1 MTSSLRRRIRRFE
14 RGAIKILV
22 STAIGSHGQDI
33 PDISIVIRFG
43 AVDSLEQL
51 KQEMGRAGR
60 DPQIFAQA
68 HFLVEKSCF
77 QAQKKSIRKKQK
89 TTNAAAIDGGE
100 ASAPRDRPEAN
111 DAPVESIEFP
121 VLLDDDKLP
130 DNLQWR
136 KKLNPG
142 VHHYAAAQDPDC
154 RRDVSDEYFG
164 NPVRE
169 RVLANALCCD
179 LCANDGPFPPK
190 APETHPTT
198 PPPHSQSAAS
208 STATTPNNN
217 GKRGRRAAASDTDAG
232 AKRRGGHLTECKE
245 IVERW
250 ATEMYEKDWAGSGL
264 TSDVFITDTMITY
277 LAHNRFSSLAH
288 LCNSLERSTR
298 SWGLVE
304 DYGNDILGRLA
315 REAERVQRQL
325 EQQEKRERLGVK
337 LLHFVPSLAT
347 KQREGGKEAM
357 TLCTTKILCMQRV
370 GSLHGKVEPAENW
383 EEEARGVQNLNDG
396 YD

>member
-1 MTSSLRRRIRRFE
+1 MYVSLPSSLCI
-14 RGAIKILV
+14 GV
-22 STAIGSHGQDI
+22 SYVLQGQDI

-43 AVDSLEQL
+43 AVDSLEHL

-77 QAQKKSIRKKQK
+77 QAQKKSTRKKQK

-100 ASAPRDRPEAN
+100 PRDRPEAN
-111 DAPVESIEFP
+111 DAPAESIEFP

-142 VHHYAAAQDPDC
+142 VRHYAAAQHPDC

-198 PPPHSQSAAS
+198 PPTHPQSAAS

-250 ATEMYEKDWAGSGL
+250 AT
-264 TSDVFITDTMITY
+264 
-277 LAHNRFSSLAH
+277 AH
-288 LCNSLERSTR
+288 
-298 SWGLVE
+298 
-304 DYGNDILGRLA
+304 A
-315 REAERVQRQL
+315 R
-325 EQQEKRERLGVK
+325 
-337 LLHFVPSLAT
+337 
-347 KQREGGKEAM
+347 
-357 TLCTTKILCMQRV
+357 
-370 GSLHGKVEPAENW
+370 
-383 EEEARGVQNLNDG
+383 
-396 YD
+396 

>member
-1 MTSSLRRRIRRFE
+1 MLRCRWNATEFDFACLTFADSNPINLVLQAQDRVLDWSSKGTKESIYPLVAAIWEIEFGDWSGIEQPGPQTAPPASGDERSQSCHGFLTQAAVSAARVAAPLNLKTSAGERPAASASPGWELSMSSSMDLSKSLDTPGYLPPF
-14 RGAIKILV
+14 GLIK
-22 STAIGSHGQDI
+22 STPVDFIS
-33 PDISIVIRFG
+33 DISIVIRFG
-43 AVDSLEQL
+43 AVDSLEHL

-77 QAQKKSIRKKQK
+77 QAQKKSTRKKQK

-100 ASAPRDRPEAN
+100 PRDRPEAN
-111 DAPVESIEFP
+111 DAPAESIEFP

-142 VHHYAAAQDPDC
+142 VRHYAAAQHPDC

-198 PPPHSQSAAS
+198 PPTHPQSAAS

-250 ATEMYEKDWAGSGL
+250 AT
-264 TSDVFITDTMITY
+264 
-277 LAHNRFSSLAH
+277 AH
-288 LCNSLERSTR
+288 
-298 SWGLVE
+298 
-304 DYGNDILGRLA
+304 A
-315 REAERVQRQL
+315 R
-325 EQQEKRERLGVK
+325 
-337 LLHFVPSLAT
+337 
-347 KQREGGKEAM
+347 
-357 TLCTTKILCMQRV
+357 
-370 GSLHGKVEPAENW
+370 
-383 EEEARGVQNLNDG
+383 
-396 YD
+396 

>member
-1 MTSSLRRRIRRFE
+1 MYVSLPSSLCIE
-14 RGAIKILV
+14 V
-22 STAIGSHGQDI
+22 SYVLQGQDI
-33 PDISIVIRFG
+33 PDISIVIRFW

-77 QAQKKSIRKKQK
+77 QAQKKSTRKKQK

-100 ASAPRDRPEAN
+100 PRDRPEAN
-111 DAPVESIEFP
+111 DAPAESIEFP
-121 VLLDDDKLP
+121 LP

-142 VHHYAAAQDPDC
+142 VRHYAAAQHPDC

-169 RVLANALCCD
+169 R
-179 LCANDGPFPPK
+179 
-190 APETHPTT
+190 
-198 PPPHSQSAAS
+198 
-208 STATTPNNN
+208 
-217 GKRGRRAAASDTDAG
+217 G

-250 ATEMYEKDWAGSGL
+250 ATEMYEKDWADSGL

-288 LCNSLERSTR
+288 LRNSLERSTR

-304 DYGNDILGRLA
+304 DYGNDVLRVLINDVMTSAIGKKRNGFSVNWSSRRSGRGRSVKQGSVKQQQQPGCWSGGRGL
-315 REAERVQRQL
+315 RRRRWRDSGRQM
-325 EQQEKRERLGVK
+325 QGSCRGNTGSRG
-337 LLHFVPSLAT
+337 
-347 KQREGGKEAM
+347 
-357 TLCTTKILCMQRV
+357 TTWRRAASTSTTSIA
-370 GSLHGKVEPAENW
+370 P
-383 EEEARGVQNLNDG
+383 
-396 YD
+396 